1 MLVQVSF
8 RKEGKEIYARVIIHY
23 YGAGAMIDARFVF
36 VDDSPL
42 VPNPEEKYYIEATR
56 LVVKD
61 GESVWIYTR

>member
-8 RKEGKEIYARVIIHY
+8 RVEGKERYARVVVHY
-23 YGAGAMIDARFVF
+23 YGAGTMIDARLVF

-61 GESVWIYTR
+61 DKSVWIYTR

>member
-8 RKEGKEIYARVIIHY
+8 RVEGKERYARVIVHY
-23 YGAGAMIDARFVF
+23 YGAGAMIDARLVF

-42 VPNPEEKYYIEATR
+42 VPNPEEKYYIEAVR
-56 LVVKD
+56 VAVKD